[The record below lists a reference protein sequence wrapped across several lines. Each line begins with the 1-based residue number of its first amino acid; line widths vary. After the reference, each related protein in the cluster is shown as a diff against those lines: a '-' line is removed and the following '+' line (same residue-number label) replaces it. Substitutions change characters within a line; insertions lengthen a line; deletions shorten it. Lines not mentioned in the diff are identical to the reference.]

1 MSKKWII
8 VFLIFVLI
16 IFGFSLRS
24 IADCKSDCQDAY
36 DSEVDSCKTQYDD
49 PDDADTLQ
57 MCIDNLRSEYQSCV
71 DECENLDQADSQETK
86 NIFSAS
92 MLLTLL

>member
-16 IFGFSLRS
+16 VFGFSLHS
-24 IADCKSDCQDAY
+24 IADCKSDCQDEY

-49 PDDADTLQ
+49 PDDADTPQ
-57 MCIDNLRSEYQSCV
+57 MCIDKAKSEHESCIG
-71 DECENLDQADSQETK
+71 ECEN
-86 NIFSAS
+86 
-92 MLLTLL
+92 